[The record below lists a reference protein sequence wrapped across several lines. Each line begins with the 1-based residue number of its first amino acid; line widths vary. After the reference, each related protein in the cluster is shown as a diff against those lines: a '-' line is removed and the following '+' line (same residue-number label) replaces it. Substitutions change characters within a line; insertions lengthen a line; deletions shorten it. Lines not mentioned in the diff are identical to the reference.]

1 MYESIYLDF
10 GSLNALL
17 NNDSAVNIMQST
29 NRHSAEILS
38 VPNDFEPEMGP
49 STSMATGQTT
59 AAQEQQHHLS
69 AANISQNTSPQQN
82 QSQQASNTAAST
94 PRHNNDELELKK
106 DCVYMVTERCLD
118 GCFKGKNWKD
128 VSGIFPGNYVTPLR
142 ARDQQQLMHS
152 WKLIPPANC
161 ATISSHMQMSNHT
174 FSGNPTLQQQS
185 NYSSSM
191 RHDLENINARLT
203 LANLTPPQALPPD
216 LPPHHMGASTGNSNI
231 PQQNLSSKETRI
243 KKPSKR
249 SQQLQWLLQHSTANT
264 SKPTQQQHQQSQSG
278 TQQLTSTITPVH
290 VRSGSCPSQILQNTP
305 NDRNR
310 IHNENKDESS
320 IAKVQHQQP
329 PQAGYGSQRIKTA
342 KERPSLENSRLQL
355 ILHYALFMLITYNS
369 NRMLCLTN
377 VANNCNKQSPSGYGH
392 TS

>member
-1 MYESIYLDF
+1 MKICRWLNLISRSVPQCMRLKCWSIESWCGRKFSHQLCT

-17 NNDSAVNIMQST
+17 NNGSALNIMQST

-94 PRHNNDELELKK
+94 PRHNVLCVQQNIPPSLPWGYLALYPYKPRKNDELELKK
-106 DCVYMVTERCLD
+106 GCVYMVTERCLD
-118 GCFKGKNWKD
+118 GCFKGNNWKD

-142 ARDQQQLMHS
+142 ARDQQHLMHS

-191 RHDLENINARLT
+191 RHDLENINARIT

-249 SQQLQWLLQHSTANT
+249 SQQLQVVFHPHHHHRHQHH
-264 SKPTQQQHQQSQSG
+264 P
-278 TQQLTSTITPVH
+278 L
-290 VRSGSCPSQILQNTP
+290 RR
-305 NDRNR
+305 D
-310 IHNENKDESS
+310 
-320 IAKVQHQQP
+320 
-329 PQAGYGSQRIKTA
+329 
-342 KERPSLENSRLQL
+342 
-355 ILHYALFMLITYNS
+355 
-369 NRMLCLTN
+369 
-377 VANNCNKQSPSGYGH
+377 
-392 TS
+392 

>member
-1 MYESIYLDF
+1 
-10 GSLNALL
+10 
-17 NNDSAVNIMQST
+17 MQST

-94 PRHNNDELELKK
+94 PRHNVLCVQQNIPPSLPWGYLALYPYKPRKNDELELKK
-106 DCVYMVTERCLD
+106 GCVYMVTERCLD
-118 GCFKGKNWKD
+118 GCFKGKNWKE

-152 WKLIPPANC
+152 WNLIPPANC
-161 ATISSHMQMSNHT
+161 ANISSHMQMSNHT

-249 SQQLQWLLQHSTANT
+249 SQQLQVVFHPHHHHRHQHH
-264 SKPTQQQHQQSQSG
+264 P
-278 TQQLTSTITPVH
+278 L
-290 VRSGSCPSQILQNTP
+290 RR
-305 NDRNR
+305 D
-310 IHNENKDESS
+310 
-320 IAKVQHQQP
+320 
-329 PQAGYGSQRIKTA
+329 
-342 KERPSLENSRLQL
+342 
-355 ILHYALFMLITYNS
+355 
-369 NRMLCLTN
+369 
-377 VANNCNKQSPSGYGH
+377 
-392 TS
+392 